1 MKDEAEAPAELAAE
15 TVADSPAARSEERTT
30 SAHPSARGTS
40 AVHSATAMRALKAE
54 ALHRALGISYFGL
67 ADDRGFSWFMCVS
80 AMIGYGALALLVSFG
95 ALPDPAL
102 FPARDAPVALRLVA
116 IGTALAVFAVM
127 FWQGRLSRNATHE
140 AV

>member
-54 ALHRALGISYFGL
+54 ELHRA
-67 ADDRGFSWFMCVS
+67 RGFGRVIALLC
-80 AMIGYGALALLVSFG
+80 AGALV
-95 ALPDPAL
+95 
-102 FPARDAPVALRLVA
+102 PVALMARALAGRPCWPHLMMAASLATCGLVA
-116 IGTALAVFAVM
+116 AWV
-127 FWQGRLSRNATHE
+127 
-140 AV
+140 